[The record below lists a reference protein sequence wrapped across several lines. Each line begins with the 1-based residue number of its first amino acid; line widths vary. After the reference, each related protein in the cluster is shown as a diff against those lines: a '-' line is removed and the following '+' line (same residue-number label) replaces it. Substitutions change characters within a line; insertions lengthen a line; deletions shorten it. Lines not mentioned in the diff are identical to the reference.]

1 MKYSMT
7 QDLYDN
13 GKKSAN
19 DVEYEVDYD
28 PEILA
33 DIQRMQ
39 NWFSAQLTTHSQ
51 IMMHRQIVSYL

>member
-1 MKYSMT
+1 MENNLEDNLEMKYSMT

-13 GKKSAN
+13 NKKAE
-19 DVEYEVDYD
+19 VEYEVDYD

-39 NWFSAQLTTHSQ
+39 A
-51 IMMHRQIVSYL
+51 